1 MLLPTSPAR
10 LRLAVPRALDL
21 CSRAEIGAEGA
32 ETQDAAEFLSILLLL
47 PPQLEPLTLHKAS
60 DSSLLDVDIWT
71 AEFWHP

>member
-1 MLLPTSPAR
+1 M
-10 LRLAVPRALDL
+10 
-21 CSRAEIGAEGA
+21 GAEGA

-47 PPQLEPLTLHKAS
+47 PPQLEPLTLHKPS